1 MLTSSITL
9 GTVSEKITL
18 QQSQYV
24 PDFTLRPVTDVQ
36 YLRISKS
43 MYFAALRATLL
54 QHQQRLATQSVELC
68 PPGYDTFTVDLS
80 AEIMARSN
88 DSSADP
94 RLYELYTSSKTKLL
108 A

>member
-1 MLTSSITL
+1 MLTNSITL

-24 PDFTLRPVTDVQ
+24 PDFTLRAVTDVQ
-36 YLRISKS
+36 YLRISKGV
-43 MYFAALRATLL
+43 YFAALRATLL
-54 QHQQRLATQSVELC
+54 QHQQRLASQSVELY
-68 PPGYDTFTVDLS
+68 PAGYNTFDVDLS
-80 AEIMARSN
+80 TEIISRPN